1 MFTASNS
8 DAMLV
13 TKHFC
18 AVRQVAKPTKFRKR
32 LQGARILFQQ
42 GFVADIQ
49 YRWPTDLNKTLP
61 DAFGYQVSLG
71 QLGGCRT
78 QCLEGRFGECNR
90 QTTE

>member
-18 AVRQVAKPTKFRKR
+18 AMCHVAKPTRFRKR
-32 LQGARILFQQ
+32 FQGARILFQQ

-71 QLGGCRT
+71 QLGGCHT
-78 QCLEGRFGECNR
+78 
-90 QTTE
+90 